1 MGSIPGSSTGEGQ
14 GQEHK
19 FWPRPFY
26 FTVTDTVRDG
36 RIAELDVYYK
46 DPAAVAAPLAT
57 WGVRHTDR
65 VGQDAETRPAAS
77 SSSFSAGSIASASS
91 SMSLA
96 ISGVVTKPKSTTP
109 L

>member
-1 MGSIPGSSTGEGQ
+1 MPLSTQ
-14 GQEHK
+14 
-19 FWPRPFY
+19 
-26 FTVTDTVRDG
+26 
-36 RIAELDVYYK
+36 IAWQTSGFDSRQLHRRRRSHFLTCRHINT
-46 DPAAVAAPLAT
+46 PTTTTLA
-57 WGVRHTDR
+57 DR